1 MPDYRYIYRHQAPE
15 YEQLVAREDYQGH
28 ILPALERIRPLAG
41 LDVVEF
47 GAGTGRMTALLR
59 PVVRSILFCDESA
72 HMLAIAAAKL
82 KPDGFSLAAAVAE
95 NRYLPAAGNRF
106 DLAIAGWT
114 FSNLMSRYPETWPEE
129 VALVV
134 GEMKRLLRPGGTA
147 VIIETLGTG
156 ETTPRPPTDYLAA
169 YYRILEDNYGFA
181 ATWIR
186 TDYRFESAAEAEA
199 SLTFFFGPQ
208 VIERLDRQT
217 LTLPECT
224 GIWWLHT

>member
-1 MPDYRYIYRHQAPE
+1 MPDYPYIYSHQAPD
-15 YEQLVAREDYQGH
+15 YEQLVIREDYQGNL
-28 ILPALERIRPLAG
+28 LPALERIRPLAG

-47 GAGTGRMTALLR
+47 GAGTGRVTALLR
-59 PVVRSILFCDESA
+59 PFVRSIFFCDGSA
-72 HMLAIAAAKL
+72 HMLAIATAKL
-82 KPDGFSLAAAVAE
+82 KPDGFTLATAVAD
-95 NRYLPAAGNRF
+95 NRHIPAVDGRF
-106 DLAIAGWT
+106 DLAIAGWS
-114 FSNLMSRYPETWPEE
+114 FSNLMGVYPETWPAE

-156 ETTPRPPTDYLAA
+156 ETTPRPPKEYLAD
-169 YYRILEDNYGFA
+169 YYRMLEEQYGFA

-186 TDYRFESAAEAEA
+186 TDYRFETTAEAEA

-208 VIERLDRQT
+208 VVERLDRQR